1 MNKKL
6 IIRVLGTILLIE
18 ALAMLPA
25 LAVALYDNDQ
35 NDVLALLNTV
45 GLLIALGLPARW
57 FAKPAVKNLRVRDG
71 FVTVALAWVLLSV
84 FGALPFVF
92 SGMIPNFVDALF
104 ESVSG
109 FTTTGASVNTM
120 FENYPRGVMF
130 WRSFTHWIGGMG
142 VLVLTLALIPSMT
155 GRTSHLVRAESPGPS
170 LSKFVPRMGDSA
182 KILYVIYGVLTAA
195 MFVVLLVC
203 GMGPYDAA
211 IHALGTAGTG
221 GFSNYALSVAAFDSA
236 AVDWVITFFMVLFG
250 VNFALFYRALVRGW
264 RDAVRSEEL
273 HWYLGFFAGFSLIT
287 AALILPE
294 YGDYF
299 TALRYGCFQVSSIM
313 STTGFATADFHLW
326 PVATKMVLMAG
337 MFIGGCAGSTAGG
350 MKVVRAAMLVKMT
363 GREVRRTF
371 QPRKV
376 KVVHFEGAGLDEDM
390 LRQTAVYFTVL
401 ILVLLAGCFLISLEG
416 KYDFET
422 NFTAALTC
430 LSNVGPGFGA
440 VGPMGGFAGYGVF
453 SKLVLCV
460 LMLCGRLELF
470 PILILFHPALY
481 RKG

>member
-25 LAVALYDNDQ
+25 LAVALYDDNQ
-35 NDVLALLNTV
+35 NDVLALLNTI
-45 GLLIALGLPARW
+45 GLLMVIGLPARW
-57 FAKPAVKNLRVRDG
+57 FAIPKVKNLRVRDG

-92 SGMIPNFVDALF
+92 SGMIPGFVDALF

-170 LSKFVPRMGDSA
+170 LSKIVPRMGDSA
-182 KILYVIYGVLTAA
+182 KILYVIYGVLTVV
-195 MFVVLLVC
+195 MIVVLLLC
-203 GMGPYDAA
+203 GMSPYDAA
-211 IHALGTAGTG
+211 LHAIGTAGTG
-221 GFSNYALSVAAFDSA
+221 GFSNYALSVAAFDSI
-236 AVDWVITFFMVLFG
+236 VVEWVITFFMVLFG
-250 VNFALFYRALVRGW
+250 VNFALFYRVLIRGW
-264 RDAVRSEEL
+264 RDAIRSEEL
-273 HWYLGFFAGFSLIT
+273 HWYLGIFAAFSLII
-287 AALILPE
+287 AAVILPQ
-294 YGDYF
+294 YGSF
-299 TALRYGCFQVSSIM
+299 LTALRHGCFQVASIM
-313 STTGFATADFHLW
+313 STTGFASADFNLW

-363 GREVRRTF
+363 GREIRRTF

-376 KVVHFEGAGLDEDM
+376 KVVRFEGAGLDENM
-390 LRQTAVYFTVL
+390 IRQTAVYFVVL
-401 ILVLLAGCFLISLEG
+401 ILVMLAGCFLISLEG
-416 KYDFET
+416 SYDFET

-430 LSNVGPGFGA
+430 VSNIGPGFGA
-440 VGPMGGFAGYGVF
+440 AGPMGGFAGYGTF
-453 SKLVLCV
+453 SKLVMCLM
-460 LMLCGRLELF
+460 MLCGRLELF

-481 RKG
+481 QKG